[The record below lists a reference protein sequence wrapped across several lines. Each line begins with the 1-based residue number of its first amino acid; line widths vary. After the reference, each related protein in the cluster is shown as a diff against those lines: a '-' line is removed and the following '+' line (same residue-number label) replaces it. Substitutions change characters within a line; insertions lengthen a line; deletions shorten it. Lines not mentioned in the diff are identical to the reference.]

1 MNSEI
6 NCVVDTP
13 ILQELYNKV
22 KNKVESYKEFKAL
35 VSLWWKRE
43 KQKNPQFDYEV
54 YPSPEEID
62 SLLSERTN
70 KKEEEM
76 GLTISYTPK
85 GKRTQVYTIKGSHIY
100 NRDGKEVFAKDSIDR
115 NKIFANLAVK
125 SGRAVVV
132 EHNNSRYVVNN
143 RNQIISVTTGKI
155 MQWDEKNG
163 DRNAIIK
170 AAQEKFNRNK
180 PSESIQK
187 PTSFNWGRTSDNN
200 YEVSSAGDSR
210 FSAFDAKLKPGTKI
224 LGVTVPEEK
233 STFIAEKP
241 TTTNSIEYVFQTL
254 IKKSG
259 KGQAP
264 SKDSKLYMPYNYKDS
279 VPFIR
284 QLALLGRFAI
294 PSNNLEEVR
303 KADSKR
309 GDISKITKKS
319 KSYTILQS
327 LLEFNKFAD
336 IDVSQLDVSEAT
348 KDRIKEAQR
357 KFKNTTAYD
366 SVSTTRVTEDEAKI
380 RATEFRDMYSIY
392 TPLIQD
398 IVREVWGVE
407 LSTSPITF
415 SALDLTPSGKS
426 ELLQSK
432 EEKEDFSYYVGYLP
446 LWQEWAKQNPELI
459 EELRTKAA
467 GKTLTDQF
475 AYTRVSQARA
485 LADILNSTSSRSKTT
500 EEVPNISE
508 YINIEGANKGFLT
521 KKGEELLGTTFNKD
535 EFNTGTVSVKLY
547 PGVKGTTIEIGFISP
562 KTGHKFYVLY
572 NGNPTRKVWDL
583 LNSEQQNVTNVNDEK
598 YWKAIDTIVPK
609 SLRDLVE
616 SGKYNEMDSTARK
629 TDDKTF
635 VVTETELENYF
646 EEKYNVFKQGRST
659 EYNTNQINK
668 ALNTKS
674 EAYIPSVSSYTGNIT
689 PDANTIFVFG
699 SNPEGRH
706 GAGAAK
712 IAREQFGAIYGQGEG
727 LQGNAYALP
736 TKDLRVK
743 ENNSLRSISPEQIIE
758 SIKKLYETAR
768 QNPDKQFKV
777 AYRNTDKA
785 SLNGYT
791 GLEMI
796 DMFLKA
802 GPIPSNIVFS
812 KEWVDTGKFNLADI
826 LNSTNTKSETVEEAP
841 IFEDN
846 ETSIQDSYSLA
857 SGDAVGSDAAW
868 TSAAREAGIKNTRN
882 FSTKSY
888 DALSEEEKKEA
899 DSEYL
904 KAATEL
910 SRPALSNTTYKGKL
924 VRRNWLQVKN
934 SDAVFAIGSIVN
946 SLERGKS
953 GLNYSKHAVV
963 DGGTGYAVQMAINNN
978 KPVHVF
984 DQDKGKWFTW
994 KDGNFV
1000 EEPSPVLTKRFAGI
1014 GTRQINDSGKAAIK
1028 EIFSRTFNL
1037 QQENGAIVN
1046 NFVPFSEEIEE
1057 LSLEERGLTPAI
1069 NPNDLEAKADVAFG
1083 TPQRRRDR
1091 VNLIANAIR
1100 QNFSIEFERQKRALQ
1115 ERISSETDADKIV
1128 ELQEQLDTLD
1138 EKRAVELGLN
1148 NILARIKKMFQPKD
1162 SLPAYYNSEFVK
1174 LQDNWDTVVAEALEL
1189 LKETDGLAVD
1199 FIETNFDDETQ
1210 IDEESGDYYNDDSQ
1224 KEYGYKDGWMIKA
1237 RFVSQRDSLSKK
1249 VRKIIWTTDKIGFD
1263 GKPEIDDLGFKRY
1276 LQPDMV
1282 QATLLQACGQARNS
1296 EHFWK
1301 ILDDLA
1307 KRKKWVQPL
1316 IDRLNKEEDTKSQFY
1331 QNFRKEFMPYWV
1343 QLQKEVKNT
1352 DGEVISV
1359 VTQTKRVNKIPGIM
1373 HMLDEWRDNY
1383 EEGSKLDE
1391 FSVYKEGQ
1399 QLDKENASKAFD
1411 YISELQNSYPE
1422 DVNEWIES
1430 DDNLNK
1436 VMRVLH
1442 MAGITADAEVVREA
1456 LKGEDLQDGTQ
1467 RLDKIY
1473 QLLSGMFR
1481 DIKDDKIGKT
1491 VSSDGTIQYD
1501 DLLNAYDS
1509 AYTVIARIIDTIP
1522 EDSILSSFRE
1532 AGNSYQSYSAPSY
1545 LGKLI
1550 NNLKNLEGTAE
1561 SLNKFYQEQYGQ
1573 YKWFYSKNT
1582 GYRSSWLRQL
1592 VSSQSKR
1599 DLLDRKII
1607 LHSGK
1612 LEFNDWGNSEY
1623 AKVMISEFLSTAD
1636 NNSAWYYLPL
1646 LADAESAEFIKFTK
1660 YTNSSVQDESGN
1672 YIPYDRIILS
1682 ELEDVVRQEYDR
1694 IMLVRQREGKVNP
1707 IANFDIIRD
1716 KNGEEIGVVR
1726 NADGDIISR
1735 NTGNEFKFFPELNTY
1750 KINGRLFIDV
1760 LQEKILRNDSDVSSF
1775 IQSALSDIMES
1786 GFTKFMKTMDEAG
1799 VLETTNGVS
1808 KYFQINASE
1817 LEETLRNFYWN
1828 NALAQTQLIELTTT
1842 DIAYYKDMRDFQKR
1856 FKEVYAQTLKLNTE
1870 ATFNGEKVGRQTGR
1884 VAYLKDLKMVAPS
1897 KEALK
1902 QMLEGRVEAG
1912 AISELD
1918 KDAILNHFN
1927 NVNVADAQAYRTLDS
1942 YRRVLVMSGRWTQ
1955 TDEDA
1960 MNRLKNGTWSIKDF
1974 NTIWQ
1979 TIKPFMYTQGP
1990 RPSGVADYGNIKV
2003 PSQYKN
2009 SEFLLLAM
2017 YNTIATP
2024 LQDSSVLRAINEFM
2038 EENDIDMVMFE
2049 SAVKAG
2055 NQAPIKID
2063 INMSLP
2069 DIKNLLN
2076 SKIKNSD
2083 GSENAEVIHEFDYE
2097 DYGIQVE
2104 TPEHMVDKYQ
2114 LFGTQIRKLISS
2126 DMSDKIEISLFGS
2139 KKKYSK
2145 AEWWTMYN
2153 SLITANV
2160 VDSYNEV
2167 AKEFSS
2173 IEHVAEIIQ
2182 SELKGNTRYSDEI
2195 KKACELIEV
2204 TNPLTGETEKVFN
2217 LPLYDPVQSERVQHL
2232 LNSIIKKK
2240 VVKQTIKGGTG
2251 IQVSAYGLTD
2261 KLSIVW
2267 EGEGK
2272 NRRMKYM
2279 ECFLPAYSKEFF
2291 EPLMKFKTVNGEQ
2304 VGYLDIN
2311 ELPEELR
2318 RIIGYRIPTEDKY
2331 SMAPLYIKGF
2341 LPQENGSMIM
2351 LPAEI
2356 TELTGSDFDV
2366 DKFYLMFPEFYV
2378 QKFNYSKAKED
2389 FQRLNKITDEVA
2401 SWFKN
2406 SDLKEAFD
2414 EAPQSFK
2421 EWFEDNKESYRYDK
2435 PRIIYYRYDYS
2446 KSARENSVQQRNNQL
2461 INMIWGVLTN
2471 QDTVE
2476 KQLNPGNFEKAKI
2489 AARICSIANNADSK
2503 KLMSLLGITD
2513 KKLIYDTLSKLSL
2526 DELDSISSSFIG
2538 VLSPISPTTQLFF
2551 HSQNATGGKMIGIYA
2566 NNNASHA
2573 IVQHTKLSCVPFT
2586 IDGHEYKSLHSIK
2599 NEKGNY
2605 ITRNISNFLAA
2616 SVDNVKDPVLKDLMQ
2631 DTITGDLSCFMLRAG
2646 VEPNEVGLFMNQPIV
2661 KKIIEALRE
2670 NEFGDRKA
2678 IINSVID
2685 SWAKQRQWKT
2695 SKEDAERYKNL
2706 YSEDLFN
2713 AILFEKDMQRTFDE
2727 NATKGEKG
2735 WFNFQ
2740 LYVGNAF
2747 KNMYATSNDLSE
2759 LTAIMRADTSNGSAG
2774 PSNAD
2779 TYNKINRI
2787 LRFQERMQSDRFNLI
2802 NADLISFSYP
2812 KEGEDIYDLCMNT
2825 TLPFLNAFTIA
2836 GIGGTMV
2843 LMKKYFPH
2851 FNSSIYNMLFDPEF
2865 GLTTYLKEGRT
2876 NTKFINTVL
2885 NDLLVYVMSKTQF
2898 FNSYIDNV
2906 GNVHTGIENRK
2917 RFIINFPNEFIKTVN
2932 ENPDIAEN
2940 RFVSRIRLKYPK
2952 RGVNGKLPIASLVF
2966 RNSGKL
2972 STIQRDMYSR
2982 DWLSLLYSP
2991 NPKAVELGLN
3001 LFKYASFMGGFG
3013 FGPNSFIHMAPVLLR
3028 KAIPGYE
3035 QTLRNLVKKDDYFPF
3050 IRQFILNHM
3059 DMPNLVPQYAEK
3071 DLSGITYSNYD
3082 RNFEATPNNSSFV
3095 KEQMTTTDES
3105 KNMVL
3110 MNKLIPFISII
3121 KPNGELTYFEAD
3133 SWYVADG
3140 QPIRYHKVS
3149 PLGFKG
3155 KVLEYEYGKSNF
3167 DSVFYKVQ
3175 RLKEDMVSTA
3185 FEDEEDGLP
3194 SKEIA
3199 PYDSMEQVETPIP
3212 EGFDVSFKQNIENYE
3227 ATPVEDANG
3236 QISCGGFDL
3245 EGSPLVKL

>member
-1 MNSEI
+1 MNSGI

-22 KNKVESYKEFKAL
+22 KNKVESYEEFKTL
-35 VSLWWKRE
+35 VSLWWRRE

-62 SLLSERTN
+62 SLLAERTN

-76 GLTISYTPK
+76 GSTISYTPK

-143 RNQIISVTTGKI
+143 RNQIISVATGKI

-170 AAQEKFNRNK
+170 AAQEKFN
-180 PSESIQK
+180 
-187 PTSFNWGRTSDNN
+187 
-200 YEVSSAGDSR
+200 
-210 FSAFDAKLKPGTKI
+210 
-224 LGVTVPEEK
+224 
-233 STFIAEKP
+233 
-241 TTTNSIEYVFQTL
+241 
-254 IKKSG
+254 
-259 KGQAP
+259 
-264 SKDSKLYMPYNYKDS
+264 
-279 VPFIR
+279 
-284 QLALLGRFAI
+284 
-294 PSNNLEEVR
+294 SN
-303 KADSKR
+303 
-309 GDISKITKKS
+309 KS
-319 KSYTILQS
+319 KSQKQQLKFETTAEVQAYLKQKYASNSSNAKLTDLVFAALNKFNIKFKSVNIESKDGHSVISGKFVANKNTIEINSNPEFISENTILHEAIHAVTSYYLKAASTNGFSQEIQIAIKEINECYKLLKQDFIETHFYKNGKLNPEVNVEAAFDFWISGSNDLYGYTSPNEMVAELSNPNFVQHIKDFDNRHKGKNIFQRLIDAIAS
-327 LLEFNKFAD
+327 LFGINKSYGSLEGTLKKALTTLLTNPNKELAERYNRENATIKENVDTFLKSRHIIISSNKIEQD
-336 IDVSQLDVSEAT
+336 IISQLPEEDSTDKDYFDVTIKTPKDLANFVFSTSKEGANHIFT
-348 KDRIKEAQR
+348 KSHKGD
-357 KFKNTTAYD
+357 
-366 SVSTTRVTEDEAKI
+366 
-380 RATEFRDMYSIY
+380 IY
-392 TPLIQD
+392 TTSSGLHMVLVAP
-398 IVREVWGVE
+398 VE
-407 LSTSPITF
+407 ITENEF
-415 SALDLTPSGKS
+415 IHK
-426 ELLQSK
+426 
-432 EEKEDFSYYVGYLP
+432 
-446 LWQEWAKQNPELI
+446 
-459 EELRTKAA
+459 LR
-467 GKTLTDQF
+467 
-475 AYTRVSQARA
+475 V
-485 LADILNSTSSRSKTT
+485 LNSTALSLNKFNTAQGESGIDYITDIDNIISRNDAYFSSLKSEAV
-500 EEVPNISE
+500 EEAPNISLSTVS
-508 YINIEGANKGFLT
+508 Y
-521 KKGEELLGTTFNKD
+521 KKGDPQRNPNTDYVFTENAEAYAYSNGTDLSPF
-535 EFNTGTVSVKLY
+535 
-547 PGVKGTTIEIGFISP
+547 GVKFPNPNKPKINVSDVSGTNQAGIRTDN
-562 KTGHKFYVLY
+562 
-572 NGNPTRKVWDL
+572 NGNISQNAYGIVVKKYQQDANGRFVAKEGQFQNTEEDFKLFTSLNEDMFDRLSKSSNKEIVFPTQMGL
-583 LNSEQQNVTNVNDEK
+583 G
-598 YWKAIDTIVPK
+598 KAALP
-609 SLRDLVE
+609 LRFAEWL
-616 SGKYNEMDSTARK
+616 KN
-629 TDDKTF
+629 
-635 VVTETELENYF
+635 ELENRF
-646 EEKYNVFKQGRST
+646 GIVSKIEKNTRADYDGFGLKLLSVKQSQNS
-659 EYNTNQINK
+659 E
-668 ALNTKS
+668 S
-674 EAYIPSVSSYTGNIT
+674 EA
-689 PDANTIFVFG
+689 
-699 SNPEGRH
+699 
-706 GAGAAK
+706 
-712 IAREQFGAIYGQGEG
+712 
-727 LQGNAYALP
+727 
-736 TKDLRVK
+736 
-743 ENNSLRSISPEQIIE
+743 
-758 SIKKLYETAR
+758 
-768 QNPDKQFKV
+768 
-777 AYRNTDKA
+777 
-785 SLNGYT
+785 
-791 GLEMI
+791 
-796 DMFLKA
+796 
-802 GPIPSNIVFS
+802 
-812 KEWVDTGKFNLADI
+812 
-826 LNSTNTKSETVEEAP
+826 VEEAP

-846 ETSIQDSYSLA
+846 ETS
-857 SGDAVGSDAAW
+857 
-868 TSAAREAGIKNTRN
+868 
-882 FSTKSY
+882 
-888 DALSEEEKKEA
+888 SEE
-899 DSEYL
+899 
-904 KAATEL
+904 
-910 SRPALSNTTYKGKL
+910 
-924 VRRNWLQVKN
+924 
-934 SDAVFAIGSIVN
+934 
-946 SLERGKS
+946 RG
-953 GLNYSKHAVV
+953 
-963 DGGTGYAVQMAINNN
+963 TAINN
-978 KPVHVF
+978 F
-984 DQDKGKWFTW
+984 
-994 KDGNFV
+994 
-1000 EEPSPVLTKRFAGI
+1000 I
-1014 GTRQINDSGKAAIK
+1014 
-1028 EIFSRTFNL
+1028 
-1037 QQENGAIVN
+1037 
-1046 NFVPFSEEIEE
+1046 PFSEEIEE

-1091 VNLIANAIR
+1091 VNLVANAIR

-1148 NILARIKKMFQPKD
+1148 NILVRIKKMFQPKD

-1199 FIETNFDDETQ
+1199 FIEANFDDETQ
-1210 IDEESGDYYNDDSQ
+1210 IDEESGDYINDDSQ
-1224 KEYGYKDGWMIKA
+1224 KEYGYKDGWMTKA

-1282 QATLLQACGQARNS
+1282 QATLLQALGQARNS

-1301 ILDDLA
+1301 ILNDLA

-1399 QLDKENASKAFD
+1399 QIDKENASKAFD

-1550 NNLKNLEGTAE
+1550 NNLKNLEGTVE

-1716 KNGEEIGVVR
+1716 KDGEEIGVIR
-1726 NADGDIISR
+1726 NSDGDIISR

-1750 KINGRLFIDV
+1750 KIDGRLFIDV

-1786 GFTKFMKTMDEAG
+1786 GFAKFMKTMDEAG

-1927 NVNVADAQAYRTLDS
+1927 KVNVADAQAYRTLDS

-1960 MNRLKNGTWSIKDF
+1960 MNRLKNGTWNIKDF

-2126 DMSDKIEISLFGS
+2126 DMADNIEISLFGS

-2145 AEWWTMYN
+2145 AEWWTLYN
-2153 SLITANV
+2153 GLITANV

-2167 AKEFSS
+2167 AEEFSS

-2435 PRIIYYRYDYS
+2435 PRIIYYKYDYS
-2446 KSARENSVQQRNNQL
+2446 KSTRENSVQQRNNQL

-2503 KLMSLLGITD
+2503 KLMNLLGITD
-2513 KKLIYDTLSKLSL
+2513 KKLIYDALTKLSL

-2713 AILFEKDMQRTFDE
+2713 AILFEKDMQKTFDE

-2787 LRFQERMQSDRFNLI
+2787 LRFQERMMSDRFNLI
-2802 NADLISFSYP
+2802 NAELISFSYP
-2812 KEGEDIYDLCMNT
+2812 KEGEDIYDLCMKT
-2825 TLPFLNAFTIA
+2825 SLPFLNAFTIA

-2851 FNSSIYNMLFDPEF
+2851 FNASIYNMLFDPEF

-2898 FNSYIDNV
+2898 FNSYIDSV

-2917 RFIINFPNEFIKTVN
+2917 RFIIDFPNEFIKTVN

-2952 RGVNGKLPIASLVF
+2952 RGANGKLPIASLVF

-2982 DWLSLLYSP
+2982 DWLSLLYSS

-3121 KPNGELTYFEAD
+3121 KPNGTLTYFEAD

-3140 QPIRYHKVS
+3140 QPIRYHEVS

-3175 RLKEDMVSTA
+3175 RLKEDMVSTTY
-3185 FEDEEDGLP
+3185 EDEEDELP

-3199 PYDSMEQVETPIP
+3199 PYDSVEQVEAPIP

-3245 EGSPLVKL
+3245 EGSPLFKL

>member
-1 MNSEI
+1 MNSGI

-22 KNKVESYKEFKAL
+22 KNKVESYEEFKTL

-76 GLTISYTPK
+76 GSTISYTPK

-132 EHNNSRYVVNN
+132 EHKNSRYVVND
-143 RNQIISVTTGKI
+143 RNQIISVATGKI

-170 AAQEKFNRNK
+170 AAQEKFNGSHNTIK
-180 PSESIQK
+180 ESEYSKQFIEILQMLITRIKSANIKEAKAAQNLYEWTIEAQQAILDAIEKGERKDADLPLDRIQKNFNDLAQITPEEIAKDIIEALKEMSKDWGRSIAYSMSKTTEAAPIAKSIQK
-187 PTSFNWGRTSDNN
+187 PTTSNPNISLSTVGYKKGDPQRNPNTDYVFTENAEAYVYSNGTNLSLFGVKFPNPNKPKINVSDVSGTNQAGIRTDNNGNISQNAYGIVVKKYQQDANGRFVAKEGQFQNTEEDFKLFTSLNEDMFDRLSKSSNKEIVFPTQMGLGKAALPLRFAEWLKNELENRFGIVSKIEKNTRADYDGFGLKLLSVKQSQNSESEAVFNWGRTSDNN
-200 YEVSSAGDSR
+200 YEVSTRGDRR
-210 FSAFDAKLKPGTKI
+210 FSALNATFKKGTVI
-224 LGVTVPEEK
+224 DGVDVGGMT
-233 STFIAEKP
+233 
-241 TTTNSIEYVFQTL
+241 IEDVYQSV
-254 IKKSG
+254 IKKSK

-264 SKDSKLYMPYNYKDS
+264 SKDSKLYN
-279 VPFIR
+279 
-284 QLALLGRFAI
+284 
-294 PSNNLEEVR
+294 E
-303 KADSKR
+303 
-309 GDISKITKKS
+309 
-319 KSYTILQS
+319 S
-327 LLEFNKFAD
+327 LK
-336 IDVSQLDVSEAT
+336 T
-348 KDRIKEAQR
+348 
-357 KFKNTTAYD
+357 
-366 SVSTTRVTEDEAKI
+366 
-380 RATEFRDMYSIY
+380 
-392 TPLIQD
+392 
-398 IVREVWGVE
+398 
-407 LSTSPITF
+407 
-415 SALDLTPSGKS
+415 
-426 ELLQSK
+426 K
-432 EEKEDFSYYVGYLP
+432 EEREDFSYTEGYLP
-446 LWQEWAKQNPELI
+446 LWQEWARQNPELI

-475 AYTRVSQARA
+475 ANTRVSQARA
-485 LADILNSTSSRSKTT
+485 
-500 EEVPNISE
+500 
-508 YINIEGANKGFLT
+508 
-521 KKGEELLGTTFNKD
+521 
-535 EFNTGTVSVKLY
+535 
-547 PGVKGTTIEIGFISP
+547 
-562 KTGHKFYVLY
+562 
-572 NGNPTRKVWDL
+572 
-583 LNSEQQNVTNVNDEK
+583 
-598 YWKAIDTIVPK
+598 
-609 SLRDLVE
+609 
-616 SGKYNEMDSTARK
+616 
-629 TDDKTF
+629 
-635 VVTETELENYF
+635 
-646 EEKYNVFKQGRST
+646 
-659 EYNTNQINK
+659 
-668 ALNTKS
+668 
-674 EAYIPSVSSYTGNIT
+674 
-689 PDANTIFVFG
+689 
-699 SNPEGRH
+699 
-706 GAGAAK
+706 
-712 IAREQFGAIYGQGEG
+712 
-727 LQGNAYALP
+727 
-736 TKDLRVK
+736 
-743 ENNSLRSISPEQIIE
+743 
-758 SIKKLYETAR
+758 
-768 QNPDKQFKV
+768 
-777 AYRNTDKA
+777 
-785 SLNGYT
+785 
-791 GLEMI
+791 
-796 DMFLKA
+796 
-802 GPIPSNIVFS
+802 
-812 KEWVDTGKFNLADI
+812 LADI

-868 TSAAREAGIKNTRN
+868 TSAAREVGIKNTRN

-904 KAATEL
+904 KAAAEL

-946 SLERGKS
+946 SLERGRS

-1037 QQENGAIVN
+1037 QQENSAIVN

-1091 VNLIANAIR
+1091 VNLVANAIR

-1148 NILARIKKMFQPKD
+1148 NILVRIKKMFQPKD
-1162 SLPAYYNSEFVK
+1162 SLPDYYNSEFVK

-1263 GKPEIDDLGFKRY
+1263 GKPEVDDLGFKRY

-1282 QATLLQACGQARNS
+1282 QATLLQALGQSRNS

-1391 FSVYKEGQ
+1391 LSVYKEGQ

-1509 AYTVIARIIDTIP
+1509 TYTIIARIIDTIP
-1522 EDSILSSFRE
+1522 EDSVLSSFRE

-1550 NNLKNLEGTAE
+1550 NNLKNLEGTVE

-1672 YIPYDRIILS
+1672 YIPYDRIILN

-1750 KINGRLFIDV
+1750 KIDGRLFIDV

-1786 GFTKFMKTMDEAG
+1786 GFSKFMKTMDEAG

-1897 KEALK
+1897 KEALE

-1927 NVNVADAQAYRTLDS
+1927 KVNVADAQAYRTLDS

-1960 MNRLKNGTWSIKDF
+1960 MNRLKNGTWNIKDF

-2055 NQAPIKID
+2055 NQAPINID
-2063 INMSLP
+2063 INMSLS

-2076 SKIKNSD
+2076 SKIRNSD

-2126 DMSDKIEISLFGS
+2126 DMSDNIEISLFGS
-2139 KKKYSK
+2139 KKKFSK

-2153 SLITANV
+2153 GLITANV

-2167 AKEFSS
+2167 AEEFSS

-2366 DKFYLMFPEFYV
+2366 DKFYLMFPEFYI

-2446 KSARENSVQQRNNQL
+2446 KSARENSVQKRNNQL

-2573 IVQHTKLSCVPFT
+2573 IVQHTKLSCIPFT

-2599 NEKGNY
+2599 NERGNY

-2713 AILFEKDMQRTFDE
+2713 AILFEKDMQKTFDE

-2787 LRFQERMQSDRFNLI
+2787 LRFQERMNSNRFNLI

-3185 FEDEEDGLP
+3185 FEDGEDGLP

-3245 EGSPLVKL
+3245 EGSPLFKI

>member
-1 MNSEI
+1 MNSGI

-22 KNKVESYKEFKAL
+22 KNKVESYEEFKTL
-35 VSLWWKRE
+35 VSLWWRRE

-62 SLLSERTN
+62 SLLAERTN

-76 GLTISYTPK
+76 GSTISYTPK
-85 GKRTQVYTIKGSHIY
+85 GKRTQVYTIRGSHIY
-100 NRDGKEVFAKDSIDR
+100 NREGKEVFAKDSIDR

-132 EHNNSRYVVNN
+132 EYNNSRYVVNN
-143 RNQIISVTTGKI
+143 RNQIISVTTGKM

-170 AAQEKFNRNK
+170 AAQEKFNGRHNTIKESEYSKQFIEILQMLITRIKSANIEGTKYAQNLYEWTIEAQQAILDAIEKGERKDEDLPLDRIQKNFNDLAQITPEEIAEDLKEALKEMSKDWGRSIAYSMPKATEAVQEKFSKNK

-187 PTSFNWGRTSDNN
+187 SASFNWGRTSDNN

-210 FSAFDAKLKPGTKI
+210 FSAFNAKLKPGTKI

-233 STFIAEKP
+233 STFIAGKP
-241 TTTNSIEYVFQTL
+241 TTTNSIEYVYQTL
-254 IKKSG
+254 IKKSS

-264 SKDSKLYMPYNYKDS
+264 AKDSKLNLSNRDNYTTTFKNFPNGVKKVIYEREDKVPRIIFEANNETWLLNFNDKFNKWEIARRKKSPAGDYRFYSEDMSSETKQKAIDKYVPKKILDYINSGQLEKDELADLKDAFKDS
-279 VPFIR
+279 EKSRV
-284 QLALLGRFAI
+284 ARF
-294 PSNNLEEVR
+294 
-303 KADSKR
+303 
-309 GDISKITKKS
+309 
-319 KSYTILQS
+319 
-327 LLEFNKFAD
+327 
-336 IDVSQLDVSEAT
+336 
-348 KDRIKEAQR
+348 
-357 KFKNTTAYD
+357 
-366 SVSTTRVTEDEAKI
+366 
-380 RATEFRDMYSIY
+380 FRDNFNVHFIN
-392 TPLIQD
+392 
-398 IVREVWGVE
+398 E
-407 LSTSPITF
+407 TF
-415 SALDLTPSGKS
+415 LDSGKNHES
-426 ELLQSK
+426 F
-432 EEKEDFSYYVGYLP
+432 EDFSYYIGYLP
-446 LWQEWAKQNPELI
+446 LWQEWAKQNPKLI

-475 AYTRVSQARA
+475 ANTRVSQARA
-485 LADILNSTSSRSKTT
+485 LADILNAEATKVTS
-500 EEVPNISE
+500 NISE

-535 EFNTGTVSVKLY
+535 EFNQGTVSVKLY
-547 PGVKGTTIEIGFISP
+547 QGLKGTTIEIGFISP
-562 KTGHKFYVLY
+562 KTGHKFYALY

-659 EYNTNQINK
+659 KYNTNQINK

-674 EAYIPSVSSYTGNIT
+674 E
-689 PDANTIFVFG
+689 TI
-699 SNPEGRH
+699 
-706 GAGAAK
+706 
-712 IAREQFGAIYGQGEG
+712 
-727 LQGNAYALP
+727 
-736 TKDLRVK
+736 
-743 ENNSLRSISPEQIIE
+743 
-758 SIKKLYETAR
+758 
-768 QNPDKQFKV
+768 
-777 AYRNTDKA
+777 
-785 SLNGYT
+785 
-791 GLEMI
+791 
-796 DMFLKA
+796 
-802 GPIPSNIVFS
+802 
-812 KEWVDTGKFNLADI
+812 
-826 LNSTNTKSETVEEAP
+826 EEAP

-868 TSAAREAGIKNTRN
+868 TSAAREVGIKNIRN

-910 SRPALSNTTYKGKL
+910 SRPALSNTTYNGKL

-934 SDAVFAIGSIVN
+934 ADAIFAIGSIVN
-946 SLERGKS
+946 SLERGRS

-1000 EEPSPVLTKRFAGI
+1000 EESSPVLTERFAGI
-1014 GTRQINDSGKAAIK
+1014 GTRQINDSGRAAIK

-1148 NILARIKKMFQPKD
+1148 NILVRIRKMFQPKD

-1199 FIETNFDDETQ
+1199 FIETNFNDGTP
-1210 IDEESGDYYNDDSQ
+1210 IDEESGDNFDDDSQ
-1224 KEYGYKDGWMIKA
+1224 KEYGYKDGWMTKA
-1237 RFVSQRDSLSKK
+1237 RFVDQRDSLSKK

-1282 QATLLQACGQARNS
+1282 QATLLQALGQSRNS

-1391 FSVYKEGQ
+1391 LSVYKEGQ
-1399 QLDKENASKAFD
+1399 QLDKDNASKAFD

-1481 DIKDDKIGKT
+1481 DIKDDKVGKT

-1509 AYTVIARIIDTIP
+1509 TYTIIARIIDTIP

-1573 YKWFYSKNT
+1573 YKWFYSKST

-1592 VSSQSKR
+1592 VNSQSKR

-1660 YTNSSVQDESGN
+1660 YTDSSVQDESGN
-1672 YIPYDRIILS
+1672 YIPYDKLILN

-1716 KNGEEIGVVR
+1716 EDGEEIGVVR

-1750 KINGRLFIDV
+1750 KINGKLFIDV
-1760 LQEKILRNDSDVSSF
+1760 LQEKILRNDSDVASF

-1786 GFTKFMKTMDEAG
+1786 GFAKFMKTMDEAG
-1799 VLETTNGVS
+1799 VLETNNGVS
-1808 KYFQINASE
+1808 KYFQIKASE
-1817 LEETLRNFYWN
+1817 LEGTLRNFYWN

-1842 DIAYYKDMRDFQKR
+1842 DLAYYKDMRDFQKR

-1870 ATFNGEKVGRQTGR
+1870 ATFNDEKVGRQNGR

-1927 NVNVADAQAYRTLDS
+1927 KVNVADAQAYRTLDS

-1960 MNRLKNGTWSIKDF
+1960 MNRLKNGTWNIKDF

-2038 EENDIDMVMFE
+2038 EENDIDIVMFE

-2126 DMSDKIEISLFGS
+2126 DMADNIEISLFGS
-2139 KKKYSK
+2139 KKKFSK

-2153 SLITANV
+2153 GLITANV

-2279 ECFLPAYSKEFF
+2279 ECYLPAYSKEFF

-2318 RIIGYRIPTEDKY
+2318 RIIGYRI
-2331 SMAPLYIKGF
+2331 
-2341 LPQENGSMIM
+2341 
-2351 LPAEI
+2351 
-2356 TELTGSDFDV
+2356 
-2366 DKFYLMFPEFYV
+2366 
-2378 QKFNYSKAKED
+2378 
-2389 FQRLNKITDEVA
+2389 
-2401 SWFKN
+2401 
-2406 SDLKEAFD
+2406 
-2414 EAPQSFK
+2414 
-2421 EWFEDNKESYRYDK
+2421 
-2435 PRIIYYRYDYS
+2435 
-2446 KSARENSVQQRNNQL
+2446 
-2461 INMIWGVLTN
+2461 
-2471 QDTVE
+2471 
-2476 KQLNPGNFEKAKI
+2476 
-2489 AARICSIANNADSK
+2489 
-2503 KLMSLLGITD
+2503 
-2513 KKLIYDTLSKLSL
+2513 
-2526 DELDSISSSFIG
+2526 
-2538 VLSPISPTTQLFF
+2538 
-2551 HSQNATGGKMIGIYA
+2551 
-2566 NNNASHA
+2566 
-2573 IVQHTKLSCVPFT
+2573 
-2586 IDGHEYKSLHSIK
+2586 
-2599 NEKGNY
+2599 
-2605 ITRNISNFLAA
+2605 
-2616 SVDNVKDPVLKDLMQ
+2616 
-2631 DTITGDLSCFMLRAG
+2631 
-2646 VEPNEVGLFMNQPIV
+2646 
-2661 KKIIEALRE
+2661 
-2670 NEFGDRKA
+2670 
-2678 IINSVID
+2678 
-2685 SWAKQRQWKT
+2685 
-2695 SKEDAERYKNL
+2695 
-2706 YSEDLFN
+2706 
-2713 AILFEKDMQRTFDE
+2713 
-2727 NATKGEKG
+2727 
-2735 WFNFQ
+2735 
-2740 LYVGNAF
+2740 
-2747 KNMYATSNDLSE
+2747 
-2759 LTAIMRADTSNGSAG
+2759 
-2774 PSNAD
+2774 
-2779 TYNKINRI
+2779 
-2787 LRFQERMQSDRFNLI
+2787 
-2802 NADLISFSYP
+2802 
-2812 KEGEDIYDLCMNT
+2812 
-2825 TLPFLNAFTIA
+2825 
-2836 GIGGTMV
+2836 
-2843 LMKKYFPH
+2843 
-2851 FNSSIYNMLFDPEF
+2851 
-2865 GLTTYLKEGRT
+2865 
-2876 NTKFINTVL
+2876 
-2885 NDLLVYVMSKTQF
+2885 
-2898 FNSYIDNV
+2898 
-2906 GNVHTGIENRK
+2906 
-2917 RFIINFPNEFIKTVN
+2917 
-2932 ENPDIAEN
+2932 
-2940 RFVSRIRLKYPK
+2940 
-2952 RGVNGKLPIASLVF
+2952 
-2966 RNSGKL
+2966 
-2972 STIQRDMYSR
+2972 
-2982 DWLSLLYSP
+2982 
-2991 NPKAVELGLN
+2991 
-3001 LFKYASFMGGFG
+3001 
-3013 FGPNSFIHMAPVLLR
+3013 
-3028 KAIPGYE
+3028 
-3035 QTLRNLVKKDDYFPF
+3035 
-3050 IRQFILNHM
+3050 
-3059 DMPNLVPQYAEK
+3059 
-3071 DLSGITYSNYD
+3071 
-3082 RNFEATPNNSSFV
+3082 
-3095 KEQMTTTDES
+3095 
-3105 KNMVL
+3105 
-3110 MNKLIPFISII
+3110 
-3121 KPNGELTYFEAD
+3121 
-3133 SWYVADG
+3133 
-3140 QPIRYHKVS
+3140 
-3149 PLGFKG
+3149 
-3155 KVLEYEYGKSNF
+3155 
-3167 DSVFYKVQ
+3167 
-3175 RLKEDMVSTA
+3175 
-3185 FEDEEDGLP
+3185 
-3194 SKEIA
+3194 
-3199 PYDSMEQVETPIP
+3199 
-3212 EGFDVSFKQNIENYE
+3212 
-3227 ATPVEDANG
+3227 
-3236 QISCGGFDL
+3236 
-3245 EGSPLVKL
+3245 

>member
-1 MNSEI
+1 MNSGI

-22 KNKVESYKEFKAL
+22 KNKVESYEEFKTL
-35 VSLWWKRE
+35 VSLWWRRE

-62 SLLSERTN
+62 SLLAERTN

-76 GLTISYTPK
+76 GSTISYTPK

-132 EHNNSRYVVNN
+132 EHNNSRYVVND
-143 RNQIISVTTGKI
+143 RNQIISVATGKI

-170 AAQEKFNRNK
+170 AAQEKFN
-180 PSESIQK
+180 
-187 PTSFNWGRTSDNN
+187 
-200 YEVSSAGDSR
+200 
-210 FSAFDAKLKPGTKI
+210 
-224 LGVTVPEEK
+224 
-233 STFIAEKP
+233 
-241 TTTNSIEYVFQTL
+241 
-254 IKKSG
+254 
-259 KGQAP
+259 
-264 SKDSKLYMPYNYKDS
+264 
-279 VPFIR
+279 
-284 QLALLGRFAI
+284 
-294 PSNNLEEVR
+294 SN
-303 KADSKR
+303 
-309 GDISKITKKS
+309 KS
-319 KSYTILQS
+319 KSQKQQLKFGTTAEVQAYLKQKYASNSSNSKLTDLVFAALNKFNIKFKSVDTEPEDNHSVISGKFVANKNTIEINSNPEFISENTILHEAIHAVTSYYLKAASTNGFSQEIQIAIKEINECYKLLKQDFIETHFYKNGKLNPEVNVEAAFDFWISGSNDLYGYTSPNEMVAELSNPNFVQHIKDFDNRHKGKNIFQRLIDAIAS
-327 LLEFNKFAD
+327 LFGINKSYGSLEGTLKKALTTLLTNPNKELAERYNRENATIKENVDAFLKSRHIIISSNKIEQDIISQLPEEDSTDKDYFDVTIKTPKDLANFVFSTSKEGANHIFTKSHKGDIYTTSSGLHMVLVAPVEVTENEFIHKLRVLNYTALSLNKFNIAQGESGIDYITD
-336 IDVSQLDVSEAT
+336 IDNIISRND
-348 KDRIKEAQR
+348 
-357 KFKNTTAYD
+357 AY
-366 SVSTTRVTEDEAKI
+366 
-380 RATEFRDMYSIY
+380 
-392 TPLIQD
+392 
-398 IVREVWGVE
+398 
-407 LSTSPITF
+407 F
-415 SALDLTPSGKS
+415 SSLKS
-426 ELLQSK
+426 ET
-432 EEKEDFSYYVGYLP
+432 
-446 LWQEWAKQNPELI
+446 I
-459 EELRTKAA
+459 EEA
-467 GKTLTDQF
+467 
-475 AYTRVSQARA
+475 
-485 LADILNSTSSRSKTT
+485 
-500 EEVPNISE
+500 PNISLSTVG
-508 YINIEGANKGFLT
+508 Y
-521 KKGEELLGTTFNKD
+521 KKGDPQRNPNTDYVFTENAEAYAYSNGTDLSPF
-535 EFNTGTVSVKLY
+535 
-547 PGVKGTTIEIGFISP
+547 GVKFPNPNKPKINVSDVSGTNQAGIRTDN
-562 KTGHKFYVLY
+562 
-572 NGNPTRKVWDL
+572 NGNISQNAYGIVVKKYQQDANGRFVAKEGQFQNTEEDFKLFTSLNEDMFDRLSKSSNKEIVFPTQMGL
-583 LNSEQQNVTNVNDEK
+583 G
-598 YWKAIDTIVPK
+598 KAALP
-609 SLRDLVE
+609 LRFAEWL
-616 SGKYNEMDSTARK
+616 KN
-629 TDDKTF
+629 
-635 VVTETELENYF
+635 ELENRF
-646 EEKYNVFKQGRST
+646 GIVSKIEKNTRADYDGFGLKLLSVKQSQNS
-659 EYNTNQINK
+659 E
-668 ALNTKS
+668 S
-674 EAYIPSVSSYTGNIT
+674 EA
-689 PDANTIFVFG
+689 
-699 SNPEGRH
+699 
-706 GAGAAK
+706 
-712 IAREQFGAIYGQGEG
+712 
-727 LQGNAYALP
+727 
-736 TKDLRVK
+736 
-743 ENNSLRSISPEQIIE
+743 
-758 SIKKLYETAR
+758 
-768 QNPDKQFKV
+768 
-777 AYRNTDKA
+777 
-785 SLNGYT
+785 
-791 GLEMI
+791 
-796 DMFLKA
+796 
-802 GPIPSNIVFS
+802 
-812 KEWVDTGKFNLADI
+812 
-826 LNSTNTKSETVEEAP
+826 VEEAP

-868 TSAAREAGIKNTRN
+868 TSAAREVGIKNIRN

-910 SRPALSNTTYKGKL
+910 NRPALSSTTYKGKL

-946 SLERGKS
+946 SLERGRS

-1037 QQENGAIVN
+1037 QQENSAIVN
-1046 NFVPFSEEIEE
+1046 NFIPFSEEIEE

-1128 ELQEQLDTLD
+1128 ELQEQLETLD
-1138 EKRAVELGLN
+1138 EKKAVELGLN
-1148 NILARIKKMFQPKD
+1148 NILVRIKKMFQPKD

-1199 FIETNFDDETQ
+1199 FIETNFDDGTQ
-1210 IDEESGDYYNDDSQ
+1210 IDEESGDYIDDDSQ
-1224 KEYGYKDGWMIKA
+1224 KEYGYKDGWMTKA
-1237 RFVSQRDSLSKK
+1237 RFVDQRDSLSKK

-1282 QATLLQACGQARNS
+1282 QATLLQAFGQARNS

-1391 FSVYKEGQ
+1391 LSIYKEGQ
-1399 QLDKENASKAFD
+1399 QLDKDNASKAFD

-1422 DVNEWIES
+1422 DVNEWIKS

-1473 QLLSGMFR
+1473 QLLSGMFK
-1481 DIKDDKIGKT
+1481 DIRDDKIGKT

-1509 AYTVIARIIDTIP
+1509 TYTIIARIIDTIP

-1550 NNLKNLEGTAE
+1550 NNLKNLDGTLE

-1582 GYRSSWLRQL
+1582 GYRCSWLRQL
-1592 VSSQSKR
+1592 VNSQSKR
-1599 DLLDRKII
+1599 DLLDRKVI

-1660 YTNSSVQDESGN
+1660 YTNSSEQDESGN
-1672 YIPYDRIILS
+1672 YIPYDKLILN

-1716 KNGEEIGVVR
+1716 KDGEEIGVIR

-1735 NTGNEFKFFPELNTY
+1735 NTGNEFKFFPALNTY
-1750 KINGRLFIDV
+1750 KIDGRLFIDV
-1760 LQEKILRNDSDVSSF
+1760 LQEKILRNDSDVASF

-1786 GFTKFMKTMDEAG
+1786 GFAKFMKTMDEAG
-1799 VLETTNGVS
+1799 VLETNNGVS
-1808 KYFQINASE
+1808 KYFQIKESE

-1842 DIAYYKDMRDFQKR
+1842 DLAYYKDMRDFQKR

-1927 NVNVADAQAYRTLDS
+1927 KVNVADAQAYRTLDS

-1960 MNRLKNGTWSIKDF
+1960 MNRLKNGTWNIKDF

-2038 EENDIDMVMFE
+2038 EENDIDIVMFE

-2104 TPEHMVDKYQ
+2104 TPEHMIDKYQ

-2126 DMSDKIEISLFGS
+2126 DMSDNIEISLFGS

-2145 AEWWTMYN
+2145 AEWWTLYN

-2167 AKEFSS
+2167 AEEFSS

-2489 AARICSIANNADSK
+2489 AARICSIANNADAK

-2513 KKLIYDTLSKLSL
+2513 KKLIYDALTKLSL
-2526 DELDSISSSFIG
+2526 DELDAISSSFIG

-2599 NEKGNY
+2599 NERGNY

-2695 SKEDAERYKNL
+2695 SQEDAERYKNL

-2787 LRFQERMQSDRFNLI
+2787 LRFQERMMSDRFNLI

-2812 KEGEDIYDLCMNT
+2812 KEGEDIYDLCMKT
-2825 TLPFLNAFTIA
+2825 SLPFLNAFTIA

-2885 NDLLVYVMSKTQF
+2885 NELLVYVMSKTQF
-2898 FNSYIDNV
+2898 FNSYIDNA

-2917 RFIINFPNEFIKTVN
+2917 RFIIDFPNEFIKTVN

-2952 RGVNGKLPIASLVF
+2952 RGANGKLPIASLVF

-2982 DWLSLLYSP
+2982 DWLSLLYSS

-3071 DLSGITYSNYD
+3071 DLSGITYSNDD
-3082 RNFEATPNNSSFV
+3082 RNFEATPNDSSFV
-3095 KEQMTTTDES
+3095 KEQVTTTDES

-3121 KPNGELTYFEAD
+3121 KPNGELIYFEAD

-3140 QPIRYHKVS
+3140 QPIRYHKVN

-3175 RLKEDMVSTA
+3175 RLKEDMVSTTY
-3185 FEDEEDGLP
+3185 EDEEDELP

-3199 PYDSMEQVETPIP
+3199 PYDSVEQVKTPIP
-3212 EGFDVSFKQNIENYE
+3212 EGFDISFKQNIENYE

-3245 EGSPLVKL
+3245 EGSPLFKL

>member
-1 MNSEI
+1 MNSGI

-22 KNKVESYKEFKAL
+22 KNKVESYEEFKTL

-70 KKEEEM
+70 KKEE
-76 GLTISYTPK
+76 GVDSTISYTPK

-143 RNQIISVTTGKI
+143 RNQIISVTTGKM

-200 YEVSSAGDSR
+200 YEVSTKGDKR
-210 FSAFDAKLKPGTKI
+210 FSALNATFKKGTI
-224 LGVTVPEEK
+224 IDGVDVGGMTIEDVYQ
-233 STFIAEKP
+233 
-241 TTTNSIEYVFQTL
+241 SI
-254 IKKSG
+254 IKKSR

-264 SKDSKLYMPYNYKDS
+264 SKDSKLYN
-279 VPFIR
+279 
-284 QLALLGRFAI
+284 
-294 PSNNLEEVR
+294 E
-303 KADSKR
+303 
-309 GDISKITKKS
+309 
-319 KSYTILQS
+319 S
-327 LLEFNKFAD
+327 LK
-336 IDVSQLDVSEAT
+336 T
-348 KDRIKEAQR
+348 
-357 KFKNTTAYD
+357 
-366 SVSTTRVTEDEAKI
+366 
-380 RATEFRDMYSIY
+380 
-392 TPLIQD
+392 
-398 IVREVWGVE
+398 
-407 LSTSPITF
+407 
-415 SALDLTPSGKS
+415 
-426 ELLQSK
+426 K
-432 EEKEDFSYYVGYLP
+432 EEREDFSYAEGYLP
-446 LWQEWAKQNPELI
+446 LWREWAKQNPELI

-485 LADILNSTSSRSKTT
+485 LADILNST
-500 EEVPNISE
+500 
-508 YINIEGANKGFLT
+508 
-521 KKGEELLGTTFNKD
+521 
-535 EFNTGTVSVKLY
+535 NTG
-547 PGVKGTTIEIGFISP
+547 
-562 KTGHKFYVLY
+562 
-572 NGNPTRKVWDL
+572 
-583 LNSEQQNVTNVNDEK
+583 
-598 YWKAIDTIVPK
+598 
-609 SLRDLVE
+609 
-616 SGKYNEMDSTARK
+616 
-629 TDDKTF
+629 
-635 VVTETELENYF
+635 
-646 EEKYNVFKQGRST
+646 
-659 EYNTNQINK
+659 
-668 ALNTKS
+668 S
-674 EAYIPSVSSYTGNIT
+674 EA
-689 PDANTIFVFG
+689 
-699 SNPEGRH
+699 
-706 GAGAAK
+706 
-712 IAREQFGAIYGQGEG
+712 
-727 LQGNAYALP
+727 
-736 TKDLRVK
+736 
-743 ENNSLRSISPEQIIE
+743 
-758 SIKKLYETAR
+758 
-768 QNPDKQFKV
+768 
-777 AYRNTDKA
+777 
-785 SLNGYT
+785 
-791 GLEMI
+791 
-796 DMFLKA
+796 
-802 GPIPSNIVFS
+802 
-812 KEWVDTGKFNLADI
+812 
-826 LNSTNTKSETVEEAP
+826 VEEAP
-841 IFEDN
+841 NISLSTVGYKKGDPQRNPNTDYVFTENAEAYAYSNGTDLSPFGVKFPNPNKPKINVSDVSGTNQAGIRTDNNGNISQNAYGIVVKKYQQDANGRFVAKEGQFQNTEEDFKLFTSLNEDMFDRLSKSSNKEIVFPTQMGLGKAALPLRFAEWLKNELENRFGIVSKIEKNTRADYDGFGLKLLSVKQSQNSESEAVEEAPVFEDN

-946 SLERGKS
+946 SLEKGRS

-1046 NFVPFSEEIEE
+1046 NFIPFSEEIEE

-1148 NILARIKKMFQPKD
+1148 NILVRIKKMFQPKD

-1210 IDEESGDYYNDDSQ
+1210 IDEESGDYVDDDSQ
-1224 KEYGYKDGWMIKA
+1224 KEYGYKDGWMTKA

-1282 QATLLQACGQARNS
+1282 QATLLQAFGQARNS
-1296 EHFWK
+1296 EHFWQ
-1301 ILDDLA
+1301 ILNDLA

-1391 FSVYKEGQ
+1391 LSVYKEGQ

-1473 QLLSGMFR
+1473 QLLSGMFK
-1481 DIKDDKIGKT
+1481 DIRDDKIGKT

-1660 YTNSSVQDESGN
+1660 YTNSSEQDESGN

-1716 KNGEEIGVVR
+1716 KDGEEIGVIR

-1750 KINGRLFIDV
+1750 KIDGRLFIDV
-1760 LQEKILRNDSDVSSF
+1760 LQEKILRNDSDVASF

-1786 GFTKFMKTMDEAG
+1786 GFAKFMKTLDEAG
-1799 VLETTNGVS
+1799 VLETNNGVS
-1808 KYFQINASE
+1808 KYFQIKESE

-1842 DIAYYKDMRDFQKR
+1842 DLAYYKDMRDFQKR

-1927 NVNVADAQAYRTLDS
+1927 KVNVADAQAYRTLDS

-1960 MNRLKNGTWSIKDF
+1960 MNRLKNGTWNIKDF

-2038 EENDIDMVMFE
+2038 EENDIDIVMFE

-2126 DMSDKIEISLFGS
+2126 DMADNIEISLFGS

-2145 AEWWTMYN
+2145 AEWWTLYN
-2153 SLITANV
+2153 GLITANV

-2279 ECFLPAYSKEFF
+2279 ECYLPAYSKEFF

-2318 RIIGYRIPTEDKY
+2318 RIIGYRI
-2331 SMAPLYIKGF
+2331 
-2341 LPQENGSMIM
+2341 
-2351 LPAEI
+2351 
-2356 TELTGSDFDV
+2356 
-2366 DKFYLMFPEFYV
+2366 
-2378 QKFNYSKAKED
+2378 
-2389 FQRLNKITDEVA
+2389 
-2401 SWFKN
+2401 
-2406 SDLKEAFD
+2406 
-2414 EAPQSFK
+2414 
-2421 EWFEDNKESYRYDK
+2421 
-2435 PRIIYYRYDYS
+2435 
-2446 KSARENSVQQRNNQL
+2446 
-2461 INMIWGVLTN
+2461 
-2471 QDTVE
+2471 
-2476 KQLNPGNFEKAKI
+2476 
-2489 AARICSIANNADSK
+2489 
-2503 KLMSLLGITD
+2503 
-2513 KKLIYDTLSKLSL
+2513 
-2526 DELDSISSSFIG
+2526 
-2538 VLSPISPTTQLFF
+2538 
-2551 HSQNATGGKMIGIYA
+2551 
-2566 NNNASHA
+2566 
-2573 IVQHTKLSCVPFT
+2573 
-2586 IDGHEYKSLHSIK
+2586 
-2599 NEKGNY
+2599 
-2605 ITRNISNFLAA
+2605 
-2616 SVDNVKDPVLKDLMQ
+2616 
-2631 DTITGDLSCFMLRAG
+2631 
-2646 VEPNEVGLFMNQPIV
+2646 
-2661 KKIIEALRE
+2661 
-2670 NEFGDRKA
+2670 
-2678 IINSVID
+2678 
-2685 SWAKQRQWKT
+2685 
-2695 SKEDAERYKNL
+2695 
-2706 YSEDLFN
+2706 
-2713 AILFEKDMQRTFDE
+2713 
-2727 NATKGEKG
+2727 
-2735 WFNFQ
+2735 
-2740 LYVGNAF
+2740 
-2747 KNMYATSNDLSE
+2747 
-2759 LTAIMRADTSNGSAG
+2759 
-2774 PSNAD
+2774 
-2779 TYNKINRI
+2779 
-2787 LRFQERMQSDRFNLI
+2787 
-2802 NADLISFSYP
+2802 
-2812 KEGEDIYDLCMNT
+2812 
-2825 TLPFLNAFTIA
+2825 
-2836 GIGGTMV
+2836 
-2843 LMKKYFPH
+2843 
-2851 FNSSIYNMLFDPEF
+2851 
-2865 GLTTYLKEGRT
+2865 
-2876 NTKFINTVL
+2876 
-2885 NDLLVYVMSKTQF
+2885 
-2898 FNSYIDNV
+2898 
-2906 GNVHTGIENRK
+2906 
-2917 RFIINFPNEFIKTVN
+2917 
-2932 ENPDIAEN
+2932 
-2940 RFVSRIRLKYPK
+2940 
-2952 RGVNGKLPIASLVF
+2952 
-2966 RNSGKL
+2966 
-2972 STIQRDMYSR
+2972 
-2982 DWLSLLYSP
+2982 
-2991 NPKAVELGLN
+2991 
-3001 LFKYASFMGGFG
+3001 
-3013 FGPNSFIHMAPVLLR
+3013 
-3028 KAIPGYE
+3028 
-3035 QTLRNLVKKDDYFPF
+3035 
-3050 IRQFILNHM
+3050 
-3059 DMPNLVPQYAEK
+3059 
-3071 DLSGITYSNYD
+3071 
-3082 RNFEATPNNSSFV
+3082 
-3095 KEQMTTTDES
+3095 
-3105 KNMVL
+3105 
-3110 MNKLIPFISII
+3110 
-3121 KPNGELTYFEAD
+3121 
-3133 SWYVADG
+3133 
-3140 QPIRYHKVS
+3140 
-3149 PLGFKG
+3149 
-3155 KVLEYEYGKSNF
+3155 
-3167 DSVFYKVQ
+3167 
-3175 RLKEDMVSTA
+3175 
-3185 FEDEEDGLP
+3185 
-3194 SKEIA
+3194 
-3199 PYDSMEQVETPIP
+3199 
-3212 EGFDVSFKQNIENYE
+3212 
-3227 ATPVEDANG
+3227 
-3236 QISCGGFDL
+3236 
-3245 EGSPLVKL
+3245 

>member
-1 MNSEI
+1 MNSGI

-22 KNKVESYKEFKAL
+22 KNKVESYEEFKTL
-35 VSLWWKRE
+35 VSLWWRKE

-76 GLTISYTPK
+76 GSTISYTPK
-85 GKRTQVYTIKGSHIY
+85 GKRTQVYTIRGSHIY
-100 NRDGKEVFAKDSIDR
+100 NREGKEVFAKDSIDR

-132 EHNNSRYVVNN
+132 EYNNSRYVVNN
-143 RNQIISVTTGKI
+143 RNQIISVATGKI

-170 AAQEKFNRNK
+170 AAQEKFSKNK

-187 PTSFNWGRTSDNN
+187 SNISLSTVGYKKGDPQRNPNIDYVFTENAEAYAYSNGTDLSPFGVKFPNPNKPKINVSDVSGTNQAGIRTDNN
-200 YEVSSAGDSR
+200 GNISQNAYGIVVKKYQQ
-210 FSAFDAKLKPGTKI
+210 DA
-224 LGVTVPEEK
+224 
-233 STFIAEKP
+233 
-241 TTTNSIEYVFQTL
+241 N
-254 IKKSG
+254 
-259 KGQAP
+259 
-264 SKDSKLYMPYNYKDS
+264 
-279 VPFIR
+279 
-284 QLALLGRFAI
+284 GRFVAKEGQFQ
-294 PSNNLEEVR
+294 NTEEDFKLFTSLNEDMFDR
-303 KADSKR
+303 L
-309 GDISKITKKS
+309 S
-319 KSYTILQS
+319 KSS
-327 LLEFNKFAD
+327 NK
-336 IDVSQLDVSEAT
+336 E
-348 KDRIKEAQR
+348 
-357 KFKNTTAYD
+357 
-366 SVSTTRVTEDEAKI
+366 
-380 RATEFRDMYSIY
+380 
-392 TPLIQD
+392 
-398 IVREVWGVE
+398 IVFPTQMG
-407 LSTSPITF
+407 L
-415 SALDLTPSGKS
+415 GKAA
-426 ELLQSK
+426 
-432 EEKEDFSYYVGYLP
+432 LP
-446 LWQEWAKQNPELI
+446 LRFAEWLKN
-459 EELRTKAA
+459 
-467 GKTLTDQF
+467 
-475 AYTRVSQARA
+475 
-485 LADILNSTSSRSKTT
+485 
-500 EEVPNISE
+500 
-508 YINIEGANKGFLT
+508 
-521 KKGEELLGTTFNKD
+521 
-535 EFNTGTVSVKLY
+535 
-547 PGVKGTTIEIGFISP
+547 
-562 KTGHKFYVLY
+562 
-572 NGNPTRKVWDL
+572 
-583 LNSEQQNVTNVNDEK
+583 
-598 YWKAIDTIVPK
+598 
-609 SLRDLVE
+609 
-616 SGKYNEMDSTARK
+616 
-629 TDDKTF
+629 
-635 VVTETELENYF
+635 ELENRF
-646 EEKYNVFKQGRST
+646 GIVSKIEKNTRADYDGFGLKLLSVKQSQ
-659 EYNTNQINK
+659 N
-668 ALNTKS
+668 S
-674 EAYIPSVSSYTGNIT
+674 E
-689 PDANTIFVFG
+689 
-699 SNPEGRH
+699 
-706 GAGAAK
+706 
-712 IAREQFGAIYGQGEG
+712 
-727 LQGNAYALP
+727 
-736 TKDLRVK
+736 
-743 ENNSLRSISPEQIIE
+743 
-758 SIKKLYETAR
+758 
-768 QNPDKQFKV
+768 
-777 AYRNTDKA
+777 
-785 SLNGYT
+785 
-791 GLEMI
+791 
-796 DMFLKA
+796 
-802 GPIPSNIVFS
+802 
-812 KEWVDTGKFNLADI
+812 
-826 LNSTNTKSETVEEAP
+826 SETIEEAP

-868 TSAAREAGIKNTRN
+868 TSAAREVGIKNIRN

-910 SRPALSNTTYKGKL
+910 SRPALSNTTYNGKL

-934 SDAVFAIGSIVN
+934 ADAIFAIGSIVN
-946 SLERGKS
+946 SLERGRS

-1014 GTRQINDSGKAAIK
+1014 GTRQINDSGRAAIK

-1100 QNFSIEFERQKRALQ
+1100 QNFSIEFEKQKRALQ

-1138 EKRAVELGLN
+1138 EKKAVELGLN
-1148 NILARIKKMFQPKD
+1148 NILVRIKKMFQPKD

-1174 LQDNWDTVVAEALEL
+1174 LQDNWDTVVTEALEL

-1199 FIETNFDDETQ
+1199 FIETNFNDGTP
-1210 IDEESGDYYNDDSQ
+1210 IDEESGDNFDDDSQ
-1224 KEYGYKDGWMIKA
+1224 KEYGYKDGWMTKA
-1237 RFVSQRDSLSKK
+1237 RFVDQRDSLSKK

-1282 QATLLQACGQARNS
+1282 QATLLQALGQSRNS

-1301 ILDDLA
+1301 ILNDLA
-1307 KRKKWVQPL
+1307 KKKKWVQPL

-1391 FSVYKEGQ
+1391 LSVYKEGQ
-1399 QLDKENASKAFD
+1399 QLDKDNASKAFD

-1481 DIKDDKIGKT
+1481 DIKDDKVGKT
-1491 VSSDGTIQYD
+1491 VSSDGTVQYD

-1509 AYTVIARIIDTIP
+1509 TYTIIARIIDTIP
-1522 EDSILSSFRE
+1522 EDSVLSSFRE

-1561 SLNKFYQEQYGQ
+1561 SLSKFYQEQYGQ
-1573 YKWFYSKNT
+1573 YKWFYSKST

-1592 VSSQSKR
+1592 VNSQSKR

-1660 YTNSSVQDESGN
+1660 YTDSSVQDESGN
-1672 YIPYDRIILS
+1672 YIPYDKLILN

-1707 IANFDIIRD
+1707 IANFDIIRNED
-1716 KNGEEIGVVR
+1716 GEEIGVVR

-1750 KINGRLFIDV
+1750 KIDGRLFIDV
-1760 LQEKILRNDSDVSSF
+1760 LQEKILRNDSDVASF

-1786 GFTKFMKTMDEAG
+1786 GFAKFMKTMDEAG
-1799 VLETTNGVS
+1799 VLETNNGVS
-1808 KYFQINASE
+1808 KYFQIKTSE
-1817 LEETLRNFYWN
+1817 LEGTLRNFYWN

-1842 DIAYYKDMRDFQKR
+1842 DLAYYKDMRDFQKR

-1870 ATFNGEKVGRQTGR
+1870 ATFNGEKVGRQNGR

-1927 NVNVADAQAYRTLDS
+1927 KVNVADAQAYRTLDS

-1960 MNRLKNGTWSIKDF
+1960 MNRLKNGTWNIKDF

-1990 RPSGVADYGNIKV
+1990 RPSGVVDYGNIKV

-2038 EENDIDMVMFE
+2038 EENDIDIVMFE

-2126 DMSDKIEISLFGS
+2126 DMADDIEISLFGS
-2139 KKKYSK
+2139 KKKFSK

-2153 SLITANV
+2153 GLITANV

-2173 IEHVAEIIQ
+2173 IEHIAEIIQ
-2182 SELKGNTRYSDEI
+2182 NELKGNTRYSDEI

-2279 ECFLPAYSKEFF
+2279 ECYLPAYSKEFF

-2311 ELPEELR
+2311 ELPDELR
-2318 RIIGYRIPTEDKY
+2318 RIIGYRI
-2331 SMAPLYIKGF
+2331 
-2341 LPQENGSMIM
+2341 
-2351 LPAEI
+2351 
-2356 TELTGSDFDV
+2356 
-2366 DKFYLMFPEFYV
+2366 
-2378 QKFNYSKAKED
+2378 
-2389 FQRLNKITDEVA
+2389 
-2401 SWFKN
+2401 
-2406 SDLKEAFD
+2406 
-2414 EAPQSFK
+2414 
-2421 EWFEDNKESYRYDK
+2421 
-2435 PRIIYYRYDYS
+2435 
-2446 KSARENSVQQRNNQL
+2446 
-2461 INMIWGVLTN
+2461 
-2471 QDTVE
+2471 
-2476 KQLNPGNFEKAKI
+2476 
-2489 AARICSIANNADSK
+2489 
-2503 KLMSLLGITD
+2503 
-2513 KKLIYDTLSKLSL
+2513 
-2526 DELDSISSSFIG
+2526 
-2538 VLSPISPTTQLFF
+2538 
-2551 HSQNATGGKMIGIYA
+2551 
-2566 NNNASHA
+2566 
-2573 IVQHTKLSCVPFT
+2573 
-2586 IDGHEYKSLHSIK
+2586 
-2599 NEKGNY
+2599 
-2605 ITRNISNFLAA
+2605 
-2616 SVDNVKDPVLKDLMQ
+2616 
-2631 DTITGDLSCFMLRAG
+2631 
-2646 VEPNEVGLFMNQPIV
+2646 
-2661 KKIIEALRE
+2661 
-2670 NEFGDRKA
+2670 
-2678 IINSVID
+2678 
-2685 SWAKQRQWKT
+2685 
-2695 SKEDAERYKNL
+2695 
-2706 YSEDLFN
+2706 
-2713 AILFEKDMQRTFDE
+2713 
-2727 NATKGEKG
+2727 
-2735 WFNFQ
+2735 
-2740 LYVGNAF
+2740 
-2747 KNMYATSNDLSE
+2747 
-2759 LTAIMRADTSNGSAG
+2759 
-2774 PSNAD
+2774 
-2779 TYNKINRI
+2779 
-2787 LRFQERMQSDRFNLI
+2787 
-2802 NADLISFSYP
+2802 
-2812 KEGEDIYDLCMNT
+2812 
-2825 TLPFLNAFTIA
+2825 
-2836 GIGGTMV
+2836 
-2843 LMKKYFPH
+2843 
-2851 FNSSIYNMLFDPEF
+2851 
-2865 GLTTYLKEGRT
+2865 
-2876 NTKFINTVL
+2876 
-2885 NDLLVYVMSKTQF
+2885 
-2898 FNSYIDNV
+2898 
-2906 GNVHTGIENRK
+2906 
-2917 RFIINFPNEFIKTVN
+2917 
-2932 ENPDIAEN
+2932 
-2940 RFVSRIRLKYPK
+2940 
-2952 RGVNGKLPIASLVF
+2952 
-2966 RNSGKL
+2966 
-2972 STIQRDMYSR
+2972 
-2982 DWLSLLYSP
+2982 
-2991 NPKAVELGLN
+2991 
-3001 LFKYASFMGGFG
+3001 
-3013 FGPNSFIHMAPVLLR
+3013 
-3028 KAIPGYE
+3028 
-3035 QTLRNLVKKDDYFPF
+3035 
-3050 IRQFILNHM
+3050 
-3059 DMPNLVPQYAEK
+3059 
-3071 DLSGITYSNYD
+3071 
-3082 RNFEATPNNSSFV
+3082 
-3095 KEQMTTTDES
+3095 
-3105 KNMVL
+3105 
-3110 MNKLIPFISII
+3110 
-3121 KPNGELTYFEAD
+3121 
-3133 SWYVADG
+3133 
-3140 QPIRYHKVS
+3140 
-3149 PLGFKG
+3149 
-3155 KVLEYEYGKSNF
+3155 
-3167 DSVFYKVQ
+3167 
-3175 RLKEDMVSTA
+3175 
-3185 FEDEEDGLP
+3185 
-3194 SKEIA
+3194 
-3199 PYDSMEQVETPIP
+3199 
-3212 EGFDVSFKQNIENYE
+3212 
-3227 ATPVEDANG
+3227 
-3236 QISCGGFDL
+3236 
-3245 EGSPLVKL
+3245 

>member
-1 MNSEI
+1 MNSGI

-22 KNKVESYKEFKAL
+22 KNKVESYEEFKTL
-35 VSLWWKRE
+35 VSLWWRRE

-62 SLLSERTN
+62 SLLVERTN

-76 GLTISYTPK
+76 GSTISYTPK

-132 EHNNSRYVVNN
+132 EHNNSRYVVND
-143 RNQIISVTTGKI
+143 RNQIISVATGKI

-180 PSESIQK
+180 TYES
-187 PTSFNWGRTSDNN
+187 
-200 YEVSSAGDSR
+200 
-210 FSAFDAKLKPGTKI
+210 TK
-224 LGVTVPEEK
+224 
-233 STFIAEKP
+233 KP
-241 TTTNSIEYVFQTL
+241 TT
-254 IKKSG
+254 
-259 KGQAP
+259 
-264 SKDSKLYMPYNYKDS
+264 
-279 VPFIR
+279 
-284 QLALLGRFAI
+284 
-294 PSNNLEEVR
+294 SN
-303 KADSKR
+303 
-309 GDISKITKKS
+309 
-319 KSYTILQS
+319 
-327 LLEFNKFAD
+327 
-336 IDVSQLDVSEAT
+336 
-348 KDRIKEAQR
+348 
-357 KFKNTTAYD
+357 
-366 SVSTTRVTEDEAKI
+366 
-380 RATEFRDMYSIY
+380 
-392 TPLIQD
+392 
-398 IVREVWGVE
+398 
-407 LSTSPITF
+407 
-415 SALDLTPSGKS
+415 
-426 ELLQSK
+426 
-432 EEKEDFSYYVGYLP
+432 
-446 LWQEWAKQNPELI
+446 
-459 EELRTKAA
+459 
-467 GKTLTDQF
+467 
-475 AYTRVSQARA
+475 
-485 LADILNSTSSRSKTT
+485 
-500 EEVPNISE
+500 PNISLSTVG
-508 YINIEGANKGFLT
+508 Y
-521 KKGEELLGTTFNKD
+521 KKGDPQRNPNTDYVFTENAEAYAYSNGTDLSPF
-535 EFNTGTVSVKLY
+535 
-547 PGVKGTTIEIGFISP
+547 GVKFPNPNKPKINVSDVSGTNQAGIRTDN
-562 KTGHKFYVLY
+562 
-572 NGNPTRKVWDL
+572 NGNISQNAYGIVVKKYQQDANGRFVAKEGQFQNTEEDFKLFTSLNEDMFDRLSKSSNKEIVFPTQMGL
-583 LNSEQQNVTNVNDEK
+583 G
-598 YWKAIDTIVPK
+598 KAALP
-609 SLRDLVE
+609 LRFAEWL
-616 SGKYNEMDSTARK
+616 KN
-629 TDDKTF
+629 
-635 VVTETELENYF
+635 ELENRF
-646 EEKYNVFKQGRST
+646 RIVSKIEKNTRADYDGFGLKLLSVKQSQNS
-659 EYNTNQINK
+659 E
-668 ALNTKS
+668 S
-674 EAYIPSVSSYTGNIT
+674 EA
-689 PDANTIFVFG
+689 
-699 SNPEGRH
+699 
-706 GAGAAK
+706 
-712 IAREQFGAIYGQGEG
+712 
-727 LQGNAYALP
+727 
-736 TKDLRVK
+736 
-743 ENNSLRSISPEQIIE
+743 
-758 SIKKLYETAR
+758 
-768 QNPDKQFKV
+768 
-777 AYRNTDKA
+777 
-785 SLNGYT
+785 
-791 GLEMI
+791 
-796 DMFLKA
+796 
-802 GPIPSNIVFS
+802 
-812 KEWVDTGKFNLADI
+812 
-826 LNSTNTKSETVEEAP
+826 VEEAP

-868 TSAAREAGIKNTRN
+868 TSAAREAGIKNIRN

-888 DALSEEEKKEA
+888 DALSEDEKKEA

-946 SLERGKS
+946 SLEKGRS

-1091 VNLIANAIR
+1091 VNLVANAIR

-1128 ELQEQLDTLD
+1128 ELQEQLETLD

-1148 NILARIKKMFQPKD
+1148 NILVRIKKMFQPKD

-1199 FIETNFDDETQ
+1199 FIETNFDDGTQ
-1210 IDEESGDYYNDDSQ
+1210 IDEESGDYIDDDSQ
-1224 KEYGYKDGWMIKA
+1224 KEYGYKDGWMTKA
-1237 RFVSQRDSLSKK
+1237 RFVDQRDSLSKK

-1282 QATLLQACGQARNS
+1282 QATLLQAFGQARNS
-1296 EHFWK
+1296 EHFWQ
-1301 ILDDLA
+1301 ILNDLA

-1391 FSVYKEGQ
+1391 LSIYKEGQ

-1672 YIPYDRIILS
+1672 YIPYDKLILN

-1716 KNGEEIGVVR
+1716 KDGEEIGVIR
-1726 NADGDIISR
+1726 NSDGDIISR

-1750 KINGRLFIDV
+1750 KIDGRLFIDV
-1760 LQEKILRNDSDVSSF
+1760 LQEKILRNDSDVASF

-1786 GFTKFMKTMDEAG
+1786 GFAKFMKTMDEAG

-1842 DIAYYKDMRDFQKR
+1842 DLAYYKDMRDFQKR

-1960 MNRLKNGTWSIKDF
+1960 MNRLKNGTWNIKDF

-2126 DMSDKIEISLFGS
+2126 DMADDIEISLFGS

-2145 AEWWTMYN
+2145 AEWWTLYN
-2153 SLITANV
+2153 GLITANV

-2167 AKEFSS
+2167 AEEFSS

-2279 ECFLPAYSKEFF
+2279 ECYLPAYSKEFF

-2356 TELTGSDFDV
+2356 TELTGSDFDI

-2406 SDLKEAFD
+2406 SDFKEAFD

-2471 QDTVE
+2471 PDTVE

-2489 AARICSIANNADSK
+2489 AARICSIANNADST

-2513 KKLIYDTLSKLSL
+2513 KKLIYDALTKLSL
-2526 DELDSISSSFIG
+2526 DELDAISSSFIG

-2551 HSQNATGGKMIGIYA
+2551 HNQNATGGKMIGIYA

-2599 NEKGNY
+2599 NERGNY

-2678 IINSVID
+2678 IIDSVID

-2713 AILFEKDMQRTFDE
+2713 AILFEKDMQGTFDE

-2787 LRFQERMQSDRFNLI
+2787 LRFQERMQSNRFNLI

-2885 NDLLVYVMSKTQF
+2885 NELLVYVMSKTQF
-2898 FNSYIDNV
+2898 FNSYIDNA

-2917 RFIINFPNEFIKTVN
+2917 RFIIDFPNEFIKIVN

-2952 RGVNGKLPIASLVF
+2952 RGANGKLPIASLVF

-2982 DWLSLLYSP
+2982 DWLSLLYSS

-3082 RNFEATPNNSSFV
+3082 RNFEATPNDSSFV
-3095 KEQMTTTDES
+3095 KEQVTTTDES

-3185 FEDEEDGLP
+3185 FEDGEDGLP

-3199 PYDSMEQVETPIP
+3199 PYDSFEQVETPIP
-3212 EGFDVSFKQNIENYE
+3212 EGFDISFKQNIENYE

-3245 EGSPLVKL
+3245 EGSPLFKL

>member
-1 MNSEI
+1 MNSGI

-22 KNKVESYKEFKAL
+22 KNKVESYEEFKTL

-132 EHNNSRYVVNN
+132 EHKNSRYVVNN

-170 AAQEKFNRNK
+170 AAQEKFNGSHNTIK
-180 PSESIQK
+180 ESEYSKQFIEILQMLITRIKSANIKEAKAAQNLYEWTIEAQQAILDAIEKGERKDADLPLDRIQKNFNDLAQITPEEIAKDIIEALKEMSKDWGRSIAYSMSKTTEEAPIAKSIQK
-187 PTSFNWGRTSDNN
+187 PTTSNPNISLSTVGYKKGDPQRNPNTDYVFTENAEAYAYSNGTDLSSFGVKFPNPNKPKINVSDVSGTNQAGIRTDNNGNISQNAYGIVVKKYQQDANGRFVAKEGQFQNTEEDFKLFTSLNEDMFDRLSKSSNKEIVFPTQMGLGKAALPLRFAEWLKNELENRFGIVSKIEKNTRADYDGFGLKLLSVKQSQNSESEAVFNWGKTSDNN
-200 YEVSSAGDSR
+200 YEVSTIGDKR
-210 FSAFDAKLKPGTKI
+210 FSALNATFKKGTVI
-224 LGVTVPEEK
+224 EGVDVSGKT
-233 STFIAEKP
+233 
-241 TTTNSIEYVFQTL
+241 IEYVYQNVL
-254 IKKSG
+254 KKSR
-259 KGQAP
+259 KGQPP
-264 SKDSKLYMPYNYKDS
+264 SKESRLYN
-279 VPFIR
+279 
-284 QLALLGRFAI
+284 
-294 PSNNLEEVR
+294 E
-303 KADSKR
+303 
-309 GDISKITKKS
+309 
-319 KSYTILQS
+319 S
-327 LLEFNKFAD
+327 LRTD
-336 IDVSQLDVSEAT
+336 
-348 KDRIKEAQR
+348 
-357 KFKNTTAYD
+357 
-366 SVSTTRVTEDEAKI
+366 
-380 RATEFRDMYSIY
+380 
-392 TPLIQD
+392 
-398 IVREVWGVE
+398 
-407 LSTSPITF
+407 
-415 SALDLTPSGKS
+415 
-426 ELLQSK
+426 
-432 EEKEDFSYYVGYLP
+432 EEKEDFSYTEGYLP

-467 GKTLTDQF
+467 GKTLTDYF
-475 AYTRVSQARA
+475 ANTRVSQARA
-485 LADILNSTSSRSKTT
+485 
-500 EEVPNISE
+500 
-508 YINIEGANKGFLT
+508 
-521 KKGEELLGTTFNKD
+521 
-535 EFNTGTVSVKLY
+535 
-547 PGVKGTTIEIGFISP
+547 
-562 KTGHKFYVLY
+562 
-572 NGNPTRKVWDL
+572 
-583 LNSEQQNVTNVNDEK
+583 
-598 YWKAIDTIVPK
+598 
-609 SLRDLVE
+609 
-616 SGKYNEMDSTARK
+616 
-629 TDDKTF
+629 
-635 VVTETELENYF
+635 
-646 EEKYNVFKQGRST
+646 
-659 EYNTNQINK
+659 
-668 ALNTKS
+668 
-674 EAYIPSVSSYTGNIT
+674 
-689 PDANTIFVFG
+689 
-699 SNPEGRH
+699 
-706 GAGAAK
+706 
-712 IAREQFGAIYGQGEG
+712 
-727 LQGNAYALP
+727 
-736 TKDLRVK
+736 
-743 ENNSLRSISPEQIIE
+743 
-758 SIKKLYETAR
+758 
-768 QNPDKQFKV
+768 
-777 AYRNTDKA
+777 
-785 SLNGYT
+785 
-791 GLEMI
+791 
-796 DMFLKA
+796 
-802 GPIPSNIVFS
+802 
-812 KEWVDTGKFNLADI
+812 LADI

-904 KAATEL
+904 KAAAEL

-946 SLERGKS
+946 SLERGRS

-1037 QQENGAIVN
+1037 QQENSAIVN

-1091 VNLIANAIR
+1091 VNLVANAIR

-1148 NILARIKKMFQPKD
+1148 NILVRIKKMFQPKD
-1162 SLPAYYNSEFVK
+1162 SLPAYYNSEFIK

-1263 GKPEIDDLGFKRY
+1263 GKPEVDDLGFKRY

-1282 QATLLQACGQARNS
+1282 QATLLQALGQSRNS

-1391 FSVYKEGQ
+1391 LSVYKEGQ

-1509 AYTVIARIIDTIP
+1509 TYTIIARIIDTIP
-1522 EDSILSSFRE
+1522 EDSVLSSFRE

-1550 NNLKNLEGTAE
+1550 NNLKNLEGTVE

-1573 YKWFYSKNT
+1573 YKWFYSKST

-1672 YIPYDRIILS
+1672 YIPYDRIILN

-1750 KINGRLFIDV
+1750 KIDGRLFIDV

-1786 GFTKFMKTMDEAG
+1786 GFAKFMKTMDEAG
-1799 VLETTNGVS
+1799 ILETTNGVS

-1897 KEALK
+1897 KEALE

-1927 NVNVADAQAYRTLDS
+1927 KVNVADAQAYRTLDS

-1960 MNRLKNGTWSIKDF
+1960 MNRLKNGTWNIKDF

-2055 NQAPIKID
+2055 NQAPINID

-2126 DMSDKIEISLFGS
+2126 DMSDNIEISLFGS
-2139 KKKYSK
+2139 KKKFSK

-2153 SLITANV
+2153 GLITANV

-2167 AKEFSS
+2167 AEEFSS
-2173 IEHVAEIIQ
+2173 IEHGAEIIQ

-2204 TNPLTGETEKVFN
+2204 TNPLTGKTEKVFN

-2366 DKFYLMFPEFYV
+2366 DKFYLMFPEFYI

-2446 KSARENSVQQRNNQL
+2446 KSARENSVQKRNNQL

-2471 QDTVE
+2471 PDTVE

-2573 IVQHTKLSCVPFT
+2573 IVQHTKLSCIPFT

-2599 NEKGNY
+2599 NERGNY

-2713 AILFEKDMQRTFDE
+2713 AILFEKDMQKTFDE

-2787 LRFQERMQSDRFNLI
+2787 LRFQERMNSNRFNLI

-3185 FEDEEDGLP
+3185 FEDGEDGLP

-3245 EGSPLVKL
+3245 EGSPLFKL